1 MSDFSLS
8 SGEKSIISLDLSNA
22 IGVKG
27 KAHKVGIL
35 LTYFSDELV
44 PKDELESVLP
54 GFIRCTYS
62 AELNENDCIEERN
75 VEENNIIET
84 NSTNEVTTRLYNSSS
99 DKLFDYFLN
108 PDDIHYELAA
118 ETGRY
123 LYMIFSEEKLIYSGL
138 VDMKKSGKVVGDIS
152 SLVRNEKYVWIIS
165 FSMDDRDVCC
175 SGIYCIE

>member
-8 SGEKSIISLDLSNA
+8 SGEKSIISLDLSNV

-27 KAHKVGIL
+27 EEHKMGIL
-35 LTYFSDELV
+35 LTYFSEELV
-44 PKDELESVLP
+44 PKDELECVLP

-62 AELNENDCIEERN
+62 AELNENDCIEESN
-75 VEENNIIET
+75 EENNVIET
-84 NSTNEVTTRLYNSSS
+84 NSTNELVTRLYNSSS

-108 PDDIHYELAA
+108 PDDMFYEITAKQ
-118 ETGRY
+118 GKS
-123 LYMIFSEEKLIYSGL
+123 LYMIFSEAKLLRSGL
-138 VDMKKSGKVVGDIS
+138 IDLKKSGKVAGDIS